1 MFSAPA
7 AVLLRLFKLFY
18 FDFSGKEELPVWCL
32 CDQTLK
38 EKFPLIR
45 YLIDGVLNGTGD
57 KDKLPTDFAGSHL
70 GNTAILFTPPR
81 LFQKMSPFWASG
93 SLLITCR

>member
-7 AVLLRLFKLFY
+7 AVLLRLFRLFY

-32 CDQTLK
+32 CDQILK

-45 YLIDGVLNGTGD
+45 YLIDGVLNGIGD
-57 KDKLPTDFAGSHL
+57 KDKLCPLTLRDLIWETPLFCSLHQDFFKKCLPSGPQGAHL
-70 GNTAILFTPPR
+70 
-81 LFQKMSPFWASG
+81 
-93 SLLITCR
+93 